1 MKNYELPISPNYVSN
16 WGIKEA
22 IREILQN
29 AIDSDNCGH
38 PKQILYSAD
47 EAVLTII
54 NKGARLPLSSLVLG
68 CSSKDDIDGMIGKF
82 GEGYKLALVV
92 LLRKGLKV
100 DILNGEE
107 EWIPSFKLSD
117 NFGTQVLNIEV
128 NQLPENAECDDV
140 VFAISGIDEDLYKE
154 LQLLFPCINDDY
166 GDVVESDNG
175 TILLD
180 KKFQGKMYVEG
191 LFIQSDNNFQYGYNF
206 KSSVVDLD
214 RDRKAINYYEL
225 RRLTAASVVT
235 AETCC
240 PELFK
245 AISDSYTDVKDITD
259 VLDDA
264 SDDFLQQYRD
274 MLYKE
279 KGLEENTL
287 VATESVMRQLEQMD
301 IDMPIVKGTEI
312 ESYLIAKANDKLGLI
327 YQAKEAVKNKDEKEE
342 AFDNL
347 KSSTYSKFMMWFL
360 ENKKYLTKKAQASFL
375 ELLKSWSLR
384 PNNFEYIEAF
394 IPEDFDY
401 TNESVD
407 RLKEEILSKEEENL

>member
-287 VATESVMRQLEQMD
+287 IATESVMRQLEQMD

-327 YQAKEAVKNKDEKEE
+327 YQAKEAASKKSDEDDAWYSVRSSSWMSLKCWFDKYCKHISKEGKE
-342 AFDNL
+342 RFASIMNRMEPSVL
-347 KSSTYSKFMMWFL
+347 CHI
-360 ENKKYLTKKAQASFL
+360 KKYLP
-375 ELLKSWSLR
+375 EG
-384 PNNFEYIEAF
+384 F
-394 IPEDFDY
+394 IW
-401 TNESVD
+401 T
-407 RLKEEILSKEEENL
+407 EENFADLEEQIKNRT

>member
-47 EAVLTII
+47 GAVLTII

-140 VFAISGIDEDLYKE
+140 VFAISGTDEDLYKE

-175 TILLD
+175 AILLD

-191 LFIQSDNNFQYGYNF
+191 LFIQSDSNFQYGYNF

-225 RRLTAASVVT
+225 KKLTAASVVT
-235 AETCC
+235 AEKCSA
-240 PELFK
+240 EIFK
-245 AISDSYTDVKDITD
+245 AISNSYTDIKDITE
-259 VLDDA
+259 VLDEA
-264 SDDFLQQYRD
+264 SESFLTDYRD
-274 MLYKE
+274 MLYEE

-287 VATESVMRQLEQMD
+287 VATESVMKQLEQMD
-301 IDMPIVKGTEI
+301 IDVPIVKGTEI
-312 ESYLIAKANDKLGLI
+312 ESYLVAKANDKLGLI
-327 YQAKEAVKNKDEKEE
+327 YQAKEEAKKKTSEEDAWEYVLDSRWFMLKVWFTKYCKRISKEGKAEFEKI
-342 AFDNL
+342 L
-347 KSSTYSKFMMWFL
+347 KYSEPSDL
-360 ENKKYLTKKAQASFL
+360 YYIKKYI
-375 ELLKSWSLR
+375 
-384 PNNFEYIEAF
+384 PDNFEW
-394 IPEDFDY
+394 
-401 TNESVD
+401 T
-407 RLKEEILSKEEENL
+407 EENFEKLAEQIKNQT

>member
-38 PKQILYSAD
+38 PKQILYSTD
-47 EAVLTII
+47 GAVLTII

-128 NQLPENAECDDV
+128 NQLPENAKCDDV
-140 VFAISGIDEDLYKE
+140 VFAISGIGEDLYKE

-191 LFIQSDNNFQYGYNF
+191 LFIQSDSNFQYGYNF

-225 RRLTAASVVT
+225 KKLTAASVVT
-235 AETCC
+235 AEKCSA
-240 PELFK
+240 EIFK
-245 AISDSYTDVKDITD
+245 AISNSYTDIKDITE
-259 VLDDA
+259 VLDEA
-264 SDDFLQQYRD
+264 SESFLTDYRD
-274 MLYKE
+274 MLYEE

-287 VATESVMRQLEQMD
+287 VATESVMKQLEQMD
-301 IDMPIVKGTEI
+301 IDVPIVKGTEI
-312 ESYLIAKANDKLGLI
+312 ESYLVAKANDKLGLI
-327 YQAKEAVKNKDEKEE
+327 YQAKEEAKKKTSEE
-342 AFDNL
+342 DAWDYVLDSRWFTL
-347 KSSTYSKFMMWFL
+347 KVWFT
-360 ENKKYLTKKAQASFL
+360 KYCK
-375 ELLKSWSLR
+375 R
-384 PNNFEYIEAF
+384 I
-394 IPEDFDY
+394 
-401 TNESVD
+401 
-407 RLKEEILSKEEENL
+407 SKEGKAEFEKILKYSEPSDLYYINKYIPDDFEWTEENFKNLSEQIKNQT

>member
-47 EAVLTII
+47 GAVLTVI

-107 EWIPSFKLSD
+107 EWTPSFKLSD

-128 NQLPENAECDDV
+128 NQLPENVECDDV

-166 GDVVESDNG
+166 GNVVESDNG

-180 KKFQGKMYVEG
+180 KKFQGKM
-191 LFIQSDNNFQYGYNF
+191 
-206 KSSVVDLD
+206 
-214 RDRKAINYYEL
+214 
-225 RRLTAASVVT
+225 
-235 AETCC
+235 
-240 PELFK
+240 
-245 AISDSYTDVKDITD
+245 
-259 VLDDA
+259 
-264 SDDFLQQYRD
+264 
-274 MLYKE
+274 
-279 KGLEENTL
+279 
-287 VATESVMRQLEQMD
+287 
-301 IDMPIVKGTEI
+301 
-312 ESYLIAKANDKLGLI
+312 
-327 YQAKEAVKNKDEKEE
+327 
-342 AFDNL
+342 
-347 KSSTYSKFMMWFL
+347 
-360 ENKKYLTKKAQASFL
+360 
-375 ELLKSWSLR
+375 
-384 PNNFEYIEAF
+384 
-394 IPEDFDY
+394 
-401 TNESVD
+401 
-407 RLKEEILSKEEENL
+407 